1 MWIDWDDDQYETV
14 TTSRPCTACQGDRS
28 KCNGH
33 CNGFFSLGT
42 RQRDPAEV
50 AKIKAERQ
58 RKHEDAILAEA
69 EQIKARR
76 T

>member
-1 MWIDWDDDQYETV
+1 MRIDWDDDEYETV
-14 TTSRPCTACQGDRS
+14 TTSRPCTVCNGDMS
-28 KCNGH
+28 KCNGG
-33 CNGFFSLGT
+33 CNGSFSLGT
-42 RQRDPAEV
+42 RRREPAEV

-76 T
+76 A